1 MEKGYKSNRCIFVS
15 TFILLSVCSRASK
28 LGYYDIVEH
37 LIDKGAEATLSPET
51 EETALH
57 EACRGGHTKVVELLL
72 QRLPALLALDE
83 CPGYNSFHVAAKNGH
98 VEVIEFL
105 FRIADK
111 NDELHLPPQPQSA
124 GVSIV
129 DQKVVFRQES
139 DRSQPSLNPSLPD
152 ININPYM
159 QSVDDL
165 RTPLHEAVS
174 NGHLDVVKVYLEF
187 IKTHPLQSN
196 SATDLVED
204 NAATPTTYVP
214 SPSHY
219 SAGRLPFVHPAVD
232 MLTLLGRTAF
242 HEATKINNFEIMEAL
257 LDAGA
262 DINAIMRP
270 YLDRSANA
278 DLTALV
284 TACMSNDVE
293 TVRFLLQHG
302 ATDARGKAL
311 TRSIKFKKDEVIGLI
326 LAFNNNVVATT
337 EDRNV
342 LPNDMSMFHSK
353 ILLDLNWNSKGLRY
367 IREEW
372 LQTAVL
378 ECPRPQTDFCAISEV
393 DLSSNLLEEVPLA
406 LFQLEQLLSLDLSR
420 NQISDLPTDDNDCG
434 WRCPLLRT
442 VDIHK
447 NTLKRLPPCL
457 FHLPK
462 LKELTASENQLTQVP
477 MDMWS
482 APKLKQFRLSRNSIY
497 ELPVPHTHELSG
509 SPDLLLPQTPNEASP
524 VDVNVFSYEAT
535 TEYSSPDFSSSHM
548 RTVDSSSALSNASFS
563 FTASTMYSAST
574 QLMSP
579 DGRQSGRPK
588 RRVPSASYTNRLTS
602 RRQLAFQDLLNDG
615 TEELEPPH
623 YTADEETSLLEMLDL
638 AYNKLNKLPTGL
650 ACLTPKL
657 KKLNI
662 CGNHVESLGH
672 VVDYPPEL
680 EVLDASENDAISA
693 IMFDSSYKERPLYIQ
708 YLRGHCYKRLLSPDS
723 TLATKPCGHW
733 HHKTLSK
740 LSTLKL
746 NNNKL
751 TELELFR
758 VVSKRKS
765 CDLTIEEGVG
775 DFAVINQTSGG
786 STSTCSS
793 SSSSGH
799 GSMRDVSLQKQPSDN
814 SLIKS
819 TASPTRF
826 IVGGSDNTSGTS
838 SHTESD
844 DTMIPVAIFPDLAS
858 LEIANNKL
866 KFVPPYLHLCSHLA
880 SLNISHNEYINTLPL
895 ELSNLE
901 HLWNL
906 EYEDVP
912 LVNPPAED
920 LDKFRIA
927 SDKLQYMR
935 SLLHQ

>member
-1 MEKGYKSNRCIFVS
+1 
-15 TFILLSVCSRASK
+15 
-28 LGYYDIVEH
+28 VEH
-37 LIDKGAEATLSPET
+37 LIDEGAEATLSPET

-57 EACRGGHTKVVELLL
+57 EACREGHTKVVELLL

-98 VEVIEFL
+98 VGVIEFL

-111 NDELHLPPQPQSA
+111 NDELHVPPVPQPA

-129 DQKVVFRQES
+129 QEKVTFRQES
-139 DRSQPSLNPSLPD
+139 DRSTTSLNPSLPD

-159 QSVDDL
+159 QSVNDL

-174 NGHLDVVKVYLEF
+174 NGHLEVVTVYLDF

-196 SATDLVED
+196 STTDLVED
-204 NAATPTTYVP
+204 NTVTPTSYAL
-214 SPSHY
+214 SPSHFP
-219 SAGRLPFVHPAVD
+219 AGKAPFVHPAVD

-242 HEATKINNFEIMEAL
+242 HEAAKINNFDIMEAL

-302 ATDARGKAL
+302 ATDARSKAL
-311 TRSIKFKKDEVIGLI
+311 GRSIKFKKDEVIGLI

-342 LPNDMSMFHSK
+342 LPSDMSLFHSK
-353 ILLDLNWNSKGLRY
+353 ILLELNWNSKNLPY
-367 IREEW
+367 IKEEW
-372 LQTAVL
+372 LKTAVM

-393 DLSSNLLEEVPLA
+393 DLSSNVLQEVPLA
-406 LFQLEQLLSLDLSR
+406 LFQLENLMSLDLSR
-420 NQISDLPTDDNDCG
+420 NRLTHLPTNDSDCG
-434 WRCPLLRT
+434 WNCPLLRT
-442 VDIHK
+442 IDVHK
-447 NTLKRLPPCL
+447 NALIRLPPCI

-462 LKELTASENQLTQVP
+462 LKELTASENQLTKVP
-477 MDMWS
+477 VDMWS
-482 APKLKQFRLSRNSIY
+482 APKLKQLRLSRNSIS
-497 ELPVPHTHELSG
+497 ELPAPLGHEPHG
-509 SPDLLLPQTPNEASP
+509 SPDLLPQSSNETSP
-524 VDVNVFSYEAT
+524 VDVNVFPYEAT
-535 TEYSSPDFSSSHM
+535 MEYSPDINSPHPVDTPSPFSN
-548 RTVDSSSALSNASFS
+548 VSFS
-563 FTASTMYSAST
+563 FTASTMYSTST
-574 QLMSP
+574 QIMSP
-579 DGRQSGRPK
+579 DGRQVSRPK
-588 RRVPSASYTNRLTS
+588 RRTSTTYSNRLTS

-615 TEELEPPH
+615 TEELEAPH
-623 YTADEETSLLEMLDL
+623 YNADEETSPLEMLDL
-638 AYNKLNKLPTGL
+638 AYNKLTKLPTGL

-662 CGNHVESLGH
+662 CGNHVENLGH
-672 VVDYPPEL
+672 IVDYPPEL

-693 IMFDSSYKERPLYIQ
+693 IAFDSSYKEKGSYIQ
-708 YLRGHCYKRLLSPDS
+708 YLRGFCPRKQLTSDLMMP
-723 TLATKPCGHW
+723 TKPCGHW
-733 HHKTLSK
+733 HHKALSK

-765 CDLTIEEGVG
+765 CDLAVEEGVG
-775 DFAVINQTSGG
+775 DFAIINQSNGG
-786 STSTCSS
+786 STSTRSS

-814 SLIKS
+814 NLMKS
-819 TASPTRF
+819 AASPIRF

-838 SHTESD
+838 SHAEAD
-844 DTMIPVAIFPDLAS
+844 DSKDSVIPVAIFPDLAS

-880 SLNISHNEYINTLPL
+880 SLNISHNDHITTLPL

-906 EYEDVP
+906 EYDEVP
-912 LVNPPAED
+912 LVSPPAED

>member
-1 MEKGYKSNRCIFVS
+1 
-15 TFILLSVCSRASK
+15 
-28 LGYYDIVEH
+28 VEY
-37 LIDKGAEATLSPET
+37 LIDEGAEATLSPET

-57 EACRGGHTKVVELLL
+57 EACREGHTKVVELLL

-98 VEVIEFL
+98 VGVIEFL

-111 NDELHLPPQPQSA
+111 NDELHVLPIPQPA
-124 GVSIV
+124 EVSIV
-129 DQKVVFRQES
+129 QEKVTFRQES
-139 DRSQPSLNPSLPD
+139 DRSTTSLNPSLPD

-174 NGHLDVVKVYLEF
+174 NGHLEVVTVYLDF

-196 SATDLVED
+196 STADLIED
-204 NAATPTTYVP
+204 NTATPTSYSL
-214 SPSHY
+214 SPSHFP
-219 SAGRLPFVHPAVD
+219 AGKVFIHPAVD

-242 HEATKINNFEIMEAL
+242 HEAAKINNFDIMEAL

-302 ATDARGKAL
+302 ATDARSKAL
-311 TRSIKFKKDEVIGLI
+311 GRSIKFKKDEVIGLI
-326 LAFNNNVVATT
+326 LSFNNNVVATT

-342 LPNDMSMFHSK
+342 LPSDMSLFHSK
-353 ILLDLNWNSKGLRY
+353 ILLELNWNSKGLRY
-367 IREEW
+367 IKEEW
-372 LQTAVL
+372 LKAAVV
-378 ECPRPQTDFCAISEV
+378 ESPRPQTDFCAISEV

-406 LFQLEQLLSLDLSR
+406 LFQLEHLLSLDLSR
-420 NQISDLPTDDNDCG
+420 NQLTHLPTDDSDCG
-434 WRCPLLRT
+434 WNCPLLRT
-442 VDIHK
+442 VDVHK
-447 NTLKRLPPCL
+447 NVLNRLPPCI

-477 MDMWS
+477 IDMWS
-482 APKLKQFRLSRNSIY
+482 APKLKQLRLSRNSIG
-497 ELPVPHTHELSG
+497 ELPVPLGRESPG
-509 SPDLLLPQTPNEASP
+509 SPDLLPQTPNEMSP
-524 VDVNVFSYEAT
+524 VDVNVFAYEAT
-535 TEYSSPDFSSSHM
+535 MEYPSPDTTSSHLLAAD
-548 RTVDSSSALSNASFS
+548 TPSAFSNTSFS
-563 FTASTMYSAST
+563 FTASSMYSTSYST
-574 QLMSP
+574 QMMSP
-579 DGRQSGRPK
+579 DSRRQ
-588 RRVPSASYTNRLTS
+588 RRRTSTTYSNRLTS

-615 TEELEPPH
+615 TEELEAPH
-623 YTADEETSLLEMLDL
+623 YNADEETSLLEMLDL
-638 AYNKLNKLPTGL
+638 AYNKLTKLPTGL

-662 CGNHVESLGH
+662 CGNHVENLGH

-693 IMFDSSYKERPLYIQ
+693 IAFDSSYKERTSYLQ
-708 YLRGHCYKRLLSPDS
+708 YLRGFCARKHLTPDVIMPS
-723 TLATKPCGHW
+723 KPCGHW

-746 NNNKL
+746 NSNKL

-765 CDLTIEEGVG
+765 CDLTIEEGAG
-775 DFAVINQTSGG
+775 DFAIINQTSGG
-786 STSTCSS
+786 STSTRSS

-799 GSMRDVSLQKQPSDN
+799 GSMRDVSMQKQPSDN
-814 SLIKS
+814 NLTKL
-819 TASPTRF
+819 AARF

-838 SHTESD
+838 SHVEGD
-844 DTMIPVAIFPDLAS
+844 DSKDSMIPVAIFPDLAS

-880 SLNISHNEYINTLPL
+880 SLNISHNDHITTLPL

-906 EYEDVP
+906 EYDEVP

-920 LDKFRIA
+920 LDKYRIA